1 MVLQGPP
8 DYFSTI
14 VKPIYFCMVVAC
26 GGAAVHKKKCI
37 LLHHSMGLK
46 TQSNAGDLFF
56 EKVP

>member
-14 VKPIYFCMVVAC
+14 VKQVYFCMVVAC
-26 GGAAVHKKKCI
+26 GGAAVHTQNCI